1 MEKVFNIIP
10 SVGETFVTWFIL
22 QHLRGYKPFITKM
35 TFERTFSGN
44 IKEGKKER
52 TDKRKSEERAK
63 AQKWAEEERAK
74 MMRGPKF

>member
-1 MEKVFNIIP
+1 
-10 SVGETFVTWFIL
+10 
-22 QHLRGYKPFITKM
+22 M

-52 TDKRKSEERAK
+52 SDKRKAEEYAK

-74 MMRGPKF
+74 IMRGPKF